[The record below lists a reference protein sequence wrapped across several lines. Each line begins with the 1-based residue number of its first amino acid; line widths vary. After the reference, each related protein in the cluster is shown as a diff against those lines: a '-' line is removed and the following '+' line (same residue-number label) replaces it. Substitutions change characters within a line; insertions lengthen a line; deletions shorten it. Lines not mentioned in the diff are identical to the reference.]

1 MPRNTAQQL
10 YDVSYVVYGGERGEV
25 GRGRKGMGMQERGKG
40 RKGRER
46 GGRAQ
51 GGKDTE
57 IVQRSENR
65 KQRKKSDMFVRERGR

>member
-1 MPRNTAQQL
+1 
-10 YDVSYVVYGGERGEV
+10 
-25 GRGRKGMGMQERGKG
+25 MGMQEKGKG